1 MFKSFFL
8 SRHFA
13 LWGWPGAALIFIGTW
28 YQVQIDV
35 AINEWFGG
43 FYDLVQKALG
53 SPGAITLSE
62 FFGFLMSFLGLTG
75 HNAAVF
81 VGDGLYSYLLLFLN
95 VWSF

>member
-13 LWGWPGAALIFIGTW
+13 LWGWPGAALIFLGTW

-43 FYDLVQKALG
+43 FYDLVQKAL
-53 SPGAITLSE
+53 SAPGAITLGE
-62 FFGFLMSFLGLTG
+62 FFWIPAELWQARWYLCIGRCIPEFLF
-75 HNAAVF
+75 
-81 VGDGLYSYLLLFLN
+81 
-95 VWSF
+95 